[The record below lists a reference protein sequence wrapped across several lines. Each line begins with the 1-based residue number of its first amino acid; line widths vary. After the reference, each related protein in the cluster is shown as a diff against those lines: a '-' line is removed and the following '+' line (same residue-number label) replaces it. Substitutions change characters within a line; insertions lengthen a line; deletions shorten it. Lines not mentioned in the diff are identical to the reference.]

1 MKNSFKTYFLALLAI
16 VAVTATA
23 QDDKKKMPSPPAKAE
38 GKSGAA
44 TITIDYH
51 QPSAKGRK
59 IMGGLVPYGEVW
71 RTGANKTTTFTVS
84 APIKIEGQ
92 DLAAGMYGLY
102 TIPGENEWTIII
114 NKGIEWGA
122 YTYKQADD
130 VLRVKVKPS
139 KTKDF
144 VETFTLAVVADQ
156 VVLLW
161 ENTQVAFKVKG

>member
-1 MKNSFKTYFLALLAI
+1 MKNTFKTVLMTFLAFAAV
-16 VAVTATA
+16 VAFA
-23 QDDKKKMPSPPAKAE
+23 QGDKKQPSPPAKAE
-38 GKSGAA
+38 GKSGTA

-59 IMGGLVPYGEVW
+59 IMGGLVPFGEVW
-71 RTGANKTTTFTVS
+71 RTGANKTTTITVS
-84 APIKIEGQ
+84 APVKIEGQ
-92 DLAAGMYGLY
+92 DLAAGTYGFY
-102 TIPGENEWTIII
+102 TIPGETEWTIVV

-139 KTKDF
+139 KTDAF
-144 VETFTLAVVADQ
+144 VETFNISVENDQ
-156 VVLLW
+156 VVLKW